1 MPLVPLEIQPGVYR
15 NGTEYQAK
23 GRWYDT
29 NLVRWREGKLEPI
42 GGWTKYSDTQLTGVC
57 RGILTWR
64 ANDATRWLALGTETN
79 LYSAQGGTL
88 YDITP
93 ANFTDGKVSSIP
105 GFGYGAGLYG
115 DANYGDARA
124 TSLLIELTT
133 WSMDNW
139 GEYLVA
145 CSSTDGRVVEYELGV
160 TGGSNLVTNG
170 TFDAD
175 SDWTKGT
182 GWAIASGVASWTGTT
197 AANLEQTITG
207 LTDTKTYEVLITLID
222 PDNDADATTIPSAK
236 IKVTGTTSTTELM
249 DKALTV
255 GANVFRFVTDDTSV
269 DIDIYPSSNSEPN
282 FDVDAVS
289 ISLVPAAEVIANAP
303 VNNEGVI
310 VTNERYLVCLGAGGN
325 KRKIQWSTQEDNTV
339 WTPAATNTAGD
350 LELET
355 SGRIRCARKVG
366 NDILI
371 WTDTDVHLMRYVG
384 PPFVYGIERVA
395 TGAGIVGPNAVAVAG
410 NTAIW
415 LSESGFWTYDGS
427 VRPLQCDA
435 LLEVTDSINRQQ
447 QAKTFGGHNSEFGE
461 FWFFYPSTDTPDD
474 TGEND
479 KYIAYNYRLSHWMIG
494 SLSRTA
500 WEDQGTY
507 NNPFGVGANGYIYQ
521 HENGWTND
529 GTTRVGTVYA
539 QSGPVEIGQGDRFAV
554 VNRIIADEYAQLPS
568 VKATITAQKTPQDT
582 GSTYE
587 YTFDQVD
594 GYVDTRI
601 NARQLQVKLEAVED
615 DGFKFGTL
623 RMDVRQ
629 GSRR

>member
-29 NLVRWREGKLEPI
+29 NLVRWREGKLEPV
-42 GGWTKYSDTQLTGVC
+42 GGWTKYSDAQLTGIC
-57 RGILTWR
+57 RGIHTWR

-93 ANFTDGKVSSIP
+93 ADFTDGRAHSIP
-105 GFGYGAGLYG
+105 GYGYGAGIYG
-115 DANYGDARA
+115 DANYGDARS

-139 GEYLVA
+139 GQNLVA
-145 CSSTDGRVVEYELGV
+145 CSSTDGRAVEYQRGV
-160 TGGSNLVTNG
+160 TGGDTLVTNG

-197 AANLEQTITG
+197 ATNLEQTVTG
-207 LTDTKTYEVLITLID
+207 LTDTKTHEILITLID
-222 PDNDADATTIPSAK
+222 PDADADPATIPSAK
-236 IKVTGTTSTTELM
+236 IKVTGTTSTTVLV
-249 DKALTV
+249 DKTLVV
-255 GANVFRFVTDDTSV
+255 GANVIRFVTDDTSV
-269 DIDIYPSSNSEPN
+269 DIDIYAASDAEPN
-282 FDVDAVS
+282 FNVDAVS
-289 ISLVPAAEVIANAP
+289 LALVPAAEVITNAP
-303 VNNEGVI
+303 TNNVGVI
-310 VTNERYLVCLGAGGN
+310 VTNERHLVCLGAGGN
-325 KRKIQWSTQEDNTV
+325 KRKVQWSTQEDNTV
-339 WTPAATNTAGD
+339 WTASATNTAGD

-355 SGRIRCARKVG
+355 NGRIRCARRVG

-395 TGAGIVGPNAVAVAG
+395 TGAGIVGANAVTVAG

-415 LSESGFWTYDGS
+415 LSESGFWMYDGTTK
-427 VRPLQCDA
+427 PLQCDA
-435 LLEVTDSINRQQ
+435 VLEITDNMNRQQ
-447 QAKTFGGHNSEFGE
+447 QAKTFAGHNSEFGE
-461 FWFFYPSTDTPDD
+461 FWFFYPSTDTDTD

-479 KYIAYNYRLSHWMIG
+479 KYIAYNYRLNHWMIG
-494 SLSRTA
+494 SLARTA
-500 WEDQGTY
+500 WADQGAF
-507 NNPFGVGANGYIYQ
+507 NNPFAVGANSYIYE
-521 HENGWTND
+521 HEVGWTDD
-529 GTTRVGTVYA
+529 GATRVGTVYA

-554 VNRIIADEYAQLPS
+554 VNRIISDEYAQLPS
-568 VKATITAQKTPQDT
+568 VKATITARNTPQDT
-582 GSTYE
+582 ATSYE
-587 YTFDQVD
+587 YTFDQAD

-601 NARQLQVKLEAVED
+601 NARQVQVKLEAVED
-615 DGFKFGTL
+615 DGFKFGTM
-623 RMDVRQ
+623 RMDLKQ
-629 GSRR
+629 GSMR

>member
-1 MPLVPLEIQPGVYR
+1 MPLVPLEIPPGVYR

-29 NLVRWREGKLEPI
+29 NLVRWREGKLEPV
-42 GGWTKYSDTQLTGVC
+42 GGWIKYTETQLTGIC
-57 RGILTWR
+57 RGILAWR

-79 LYSAQGGTL
+79 LFSNQGGAL

-93 ANFTDGKVSSIP
+93 ASFTDGKVNSIP
-105 GFGYGAGLYG
+105 GFGYGAGVYG
-115 DANYGDARA
+115 DGNWGDARS

-145 CSSTDGRVVEYELGV
+145 CSNTDGRVVEYRLGV
-160 TGGSNLVTNG
+160 TGGSELVTNG
-170 TFDAD
+170 TFGAD

-182 GWAIASGVASWTGTT
+182 GWAIGSGVASWTGTT
-197 AANLEQTITG
+197 ATNLEQTVTG
-207 LTDTKTYEVLITLID
+207 LTNTKTHEVLITLID
-222 PDNDADATTIPSAK
+222 PDNDADASTVPSVK
-236 IKVTGTTSTTELM
+236 IKATGTTSTTVLL
-249 DKALTV
+249 DKTLVV

-269 DIDIYPSSNSEPN
+269 DIDIYAASDSEPN

-289 ISLVPAAEVIANAP
+289 IKLVPAAEVIANAP
-303 VNNEGVI
+303 VDNEGVI
-310 VTNERYLVCLGAGGN
+310 VTNERHLVCLGAGGN
-325 KRKIQWSTQEDNTV
+325 KRKVQWSTEEDNTV
-339 WTPAATNTAGD
+339 WTAAATNTAGD

-355 SGRIRCARKVG
+355 NGRIRCARRVG

-395 TGAGIVGPNAVAVAG
+395 TGAGIVGPNAVTVAG

-415 LSESGFWTYDGS
+415 LSESGFWTYDGATK
-427 VRPLQCDA
+427 PLQCDA
-435 LLEVTDSINRQQ
+435 VLEITDNMNRQQ
-447 QAKTFGGHNSEFGE
+447 QAKTFAGHNSEFGE
-461 FWFFYPSTDTPDD
+461 FWFFYPSTDTASD

-479 KYIAYNYRLSHWMIG
+479 KYIAYNYRLGHWMVG

-500 WEDQGTY
+500 WADQGAF
-507 NNPFGVGANGYIYQ
+507 NDPFAVGANGYIYQ
-521 HENGWTND
+521 HETGFTND
-529 GTTRVGTVYA
+529 GATRVGTVFA
-539 QSGPVEIGQGDRFAV
+539 ETGPVEIGQGDRFAV
-554 VNRIIADEYAQLPS
+554 VNRIITDEYAALPS
-568 VKATITAQKTPQDT
+568 VKATITAKKTPQDT
-582 GSTYE
+582 GLTYQF
-587 YTFDQVD
+587 TFNEVD

-615 DGFKFGTL
+615 DGFKFGTM
-623 RMDVRQ
+623 RMDLRP
-629 GSRR
+629 GSMR